1 MFHRKNKLPD
11 PAEFVGNVYDRLDSL
26 ERDRNF
32 LEFVLYTI
40 GLGLL
45 LAVDVLTS
53 GRR

>member
-1 MFHRKNKLPD
+1 MFHRKNELPD
-11 PAEFVGNVYDRLDSL
+11 PTEFVEEVHGRLSRLESDRD
-26 ERDRNF
+26 F